1 MANTLESTP
10 SFTLKEELTPE
21 QLFEL
26 EQDRER
32 IISAAIGERTIDL
45 VTDRKSTPVTMP
57 EEFYD

>member
-10 SFTLKEELTPE
+10 SFTEHEELSAE
-21 QLFEL
+21 QLIEL

-32 IISAAIGERTIDL
+32 ILSIALGGRTIDL
-45 VTDRKSTPVTMP
+45 VTDRKYVPVTMP